1 VFLLIFLFIDETL
14 EDIKKLVVIWISS
27 ESELEYFPE
36 EWLEALS
43 PSTADVREFVCLF
56 GGSGLLETF
65 ISVEL

>member
-1 VFLLIFLFIDETL
+1 MFLLIFLFVNETL
-14 EDIKKLVVIWISS
+14 EDVKKIVVIWISL
-27 ESELEYFPE
+27 ESELEYFSE

-43 PSTADVREFVCLF
+43 SSTADVREFVCLF